1 MELKMLYLLKEHVI
15 CNAQASLLCNFRR
28 KRELQV
34 LKIHFK
40 TEICL
45 GCPFELLHVITQF
58 ISLFY
63 VLFYDTEHRI
73 QIYILGSLQYYLKK
87 KIQNFSD
94 YLKFFYLIK
103 IIFFSIS
110 LQDILMLKF
119 KYYL

>member
-1 MELKMLYLLKEHVI
+1 MLYLLKEHVI

-34 LKIHFK
+34 LKVHFK

-45 GCPFELLHVITQF
+45 GCPFKLLHVIIQF

-63 VLFYDTEHRI
+63 VLFSRYRAQNT
-73 QIYILGSLQYYLKK
+73 YFSFTSILLKK
-87 KIQNFSD
+87 KIQNSSD
-94 YLKFFYLIK
+94 YLRFFYSIK

-110 LQDILMLKF
+110 LQNILMLKF